1 MTVITVTG
9 TFKFIVLIL
18 SLDMQLFFKTWKK
31 RKKHF
36 VSEIC
41 VLGFIREKDKKLRW
55 SET

>member
-1 MTVITVTG
+1 
-9 TFKFIVLIL
+9 
-18 SLDMQLFFKTWKK
+18 MQLFFKTWKK